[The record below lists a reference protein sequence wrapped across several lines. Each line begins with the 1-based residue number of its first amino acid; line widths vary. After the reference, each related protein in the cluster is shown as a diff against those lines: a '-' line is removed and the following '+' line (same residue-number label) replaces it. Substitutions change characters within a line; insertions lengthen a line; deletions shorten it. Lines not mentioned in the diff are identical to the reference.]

1 MPTLTILYG
10 HPEDPAAFEDYYANR
25 HLPWAS
31 ETMPGV
37 QAAELRRVLATPGGD
52 PPPYYRIA
60 EMTWTDQDALQ
71 SALASE
77 GGKAVLAD
85 TDNFATGGAVLLIGQ
100 EDQPA

>member
-1 MPTLTILYG
+1 
-10 HPEDPAAFEDYYANR
+10 
-25 HLPWAS
+25 
-31 ETMPGV
+31 MPGV

-52 PPPYYRIA
+52 PPPYYSLA

-85 TDNFATGGAVLLIGQ
+85 TDNSATGGAVLLIGQ